1 MLEKMGWN
9 EGEGL
14 GREGAGR
21 REPVSKNNLYTN
33 LRTYAKRGVNYL
45 ATMYEPLFQWFNALF
60 LRFLIVFALLGF
72 RLEFVQAFF
81 ELYLFLVPKLTR
93 NDG

>member
-1 MLEKMGWN
+1 MHYSPSKNSVMLLILFFPLFNFLTAPCRPISAENVGRQMLEKMGWS

-21 REPVSKNNLYTN
+21 REPVSKNNLYAN

-45 ATMYEPLFQWFNALF
+45 ATMYEPLFQ
-60 LRFLIVFALLGF
+60 
-72 RLEFVQAFF
+72 
-81 ELYLFLVPKLTR
+81 
-93 NDG
+93 

>member
-1 MLEKMGWN
+1 MGWS

-21 REPVSKNNLYTN
+21 REPVSENNVYAN
-33 LRTYAKRGVNYL
+33 LRTRAKRGVNYL
-45 ATMYEPLFQWFNALF
+45 ATRYEPLFLGFSALF

-81 ELYLFLVPKLTR
+81 ESYSFLLLS
-93 NDG
+93 